1 LLGAL
6 ALALASLERFPPLP
20 PRSLAMG
27 TSSSSSAARERAPA
41 TTSRLGCVVLVRMLP
56 GEGPPAPP
64 ALVEFVVAASHLI
77 AAEQ

>member
-1 LLGAL
+1 
-6 ALALASLERFPPLP
+6 
-20 PRSLAMG
+20 MG